1 MPLLTS
7 KNVLFKFSYT
17 LCVNLKKYENTFSE
31 MIFTHWALLLPQLFL
46 IKMTLMHAIDDA
58 NNIKVATARIE
69 TGTKKEFRKDKKYL
83 RHFQSL
89 DIQGVPA

>member
-7 KNVLFKFSYT
+7 KNVLFTFSYT

-31 MIFTHWALLLPQLFL
+31 KIFTHWALLLPQLFL

-69 TGTKKEFRKDKKYL
+69 TGTKKNLEKTTKNIRDCHPL
-83 RHFQSL
+83 
-89 DIQGVPA
+89 